1 MTAEPDVTP
10 RVGRA
15 PATDL
20 DEEREI
26 DFGRLGRTVAKRW
39 WLVLA
44 AIVVGAVIGYLTS
57 LGGGDAYVARTT
69 IYLGQPLSPTGNAQI
84 QSLATNPSTVSE
96 IVRSDEVVKKV
107 ADEVGV
113 KPGALRR
120 GIATRQVVAAGTTAA
135 SRANTNPLVQI
146 SVRGPWKGDTT
157 ARAANMLADEVVT
170 RVSEYVDVKAK
181 ALQER
186 LTSENRQIAAI
197 DGQLAELTGKAA
209 GTGLSDTEKLIILNL
224 VTDQEQRRGTLVDDR
239 TDTETLLTLAKNV
252 ERGKQVTT
260 AQASRVPAQSSKS
273 AIIVGGFIGLLIG
286 LALALLWE
294 PVARRRRSA

>member
-44 AIVVGAVIGYLTS
+44 AVVVGAVIGYLTS
-57 LGGGDAYVARTT
+57 LGGGDAYAARTT

-157 ARAANMLADEVVT
+157 ARAANMLADTVVT
-170 RVSEYVDVKAK
+170 EVSAYVDAKAK

-186 LTSENRQIAAI
+186 LDGENRELATI
-197 DGQLAELTGKAA
+197 DAKIDRLNQAAA
-209 GTGLSDTEKLIILNL
+209 GGGASADTDLILASL
-224 VTDQEQRRGTLVDDR
+224 AEQRRGQLVTDK
-239 TDTETLLTLAKNV
+239 TDTETLLTLARNV

-286 LALALLWE
+286 LALSLLWD

>member
-44 AIVVGAVIGYLTS
+44 AVAVGAIIGYLTS

-69 IYLGQPLSPTGNAQI
+69 VYLGQPLSPTGNAQI

-96 IVRSDEVVKKV
+96 IVRSDEVVSKV
-107 ADEVGV
+107 ADDLGI

-120 GIATRQVVAAGTTAA
+120 GIATRQIVAAGTTAA

-157 ARAANMLADEVVT
+157 AKAANALADEVVT
-170 RVSEYVDVKAK
+170 RVSAYVDAKAK

-186 LTSENRQIAAI
+186 LDAENRELQTI
-197 DGQLAELTGKAA
+197 DSKIDKLNASAEAGGANADTNLILASLA
-209 GTGLSDTEKLIILNL
+209 
-224 VTDQEQRRGTLVDDR
+224 EQRRGQLVEDK

-252 ERGKQVTT
+252 ERGKQVTI

-273 AIIVGGFIGLLIG
+273 AVIVGGFIGLLIG
-286 LALALLWE
+286 LALALLWD
-294 PVARRRRSA
+294 PVARRRRGA

>member
-15 PATDL
+15 PAPDL

-44 AIVVGAVIGYLTS
+44 AVAVGAVIGYLGS

-69 IYLGQPLSPTGNAQI
+69 VYLGQPLSPTGNAQI

-96 IVRSDEVVKKV
+96 IVRSDEVVRKV
-107 ADEVGV
+107 AQDVGV

-120 GIATRQVVAAGTTAA
+120 SIATRQIVAAGTTAA

-157 ARAANMLADEVVT
+157 ARAANALADETVT

-186 LTSENRQIAAI
+186 LDGENRELASLDAKIDRLNQIAAGGGPTADSSLI
-197 DGQLAELTGKAA
+197 LAS
-209 GTGLSDTEKLIILNL
+209 LS
-224 VTDQEQRRGTLVDDR
+224 EQRRGQLVEDK
-239 TDTETLLTLAKNV
+239 TDTETLLTLARNV
-252 ERGKQVTT
+252 ERGKQVTV

-273 AIIVGGFIGLLIG
+273 SIIVGGLIGLIAG
-286 LALALLWE
+286 LALALLWD
-294 PVARRRRSA
+294 PVARRRRGA